1 MENNLNDKTAIVC
14 GSTDGI
20 GKSIALLMA
29 NRGCQIIL
37 VARNQDKLDS
47 TLSELNKNQAH
58 SSVCADFDKPEELK
72 KNITHTIKTL
82 NKPVDILVNNSGGP
96 HGGPLIDANEDEFRI
111 AFERL
116 LISNHILAKAVVP
129 GMKKMKWGRIINIIS
144 TSVRQVIP
152 GLGVSNTI
160 RGSVAQWG
168 KTLALELG
176 EFGITV
182 NNILP
187 GYTATTRLKEL
198 AKSKSK
204 STGLDEKDIYD
215 LWASNTSVKR
225 LGTPEEIAES
235 VAFLA
240 SDASGYISGHNL
252 SIDGGRFSA

>member
-47 TLSELNKNQAH
+47 TLSELNKNQSH

-72 KNITHTIKTL
+72 KNITHTIRTL

-129 GMKKMKWGRIINIIS
+129 GMK
-144 TSVRQVIP
+144 
-152 GLGVSNTI
+152 
-160 RGSVAQWG
+160 
-168 KTLALELG
+168 
-176 EFGITV
+176 
-182 NNILP
+182 
-187 GYTATTRLKEL
+187 
-198 AKSKSK
+198 
-204 STGLDEKDIYD
+204 
-215 LWASNTSVKR
+215 
-225 LGTPEEIAES
+225 
-235 VAFLA
+235 
-240 SDASGYISGHNL
+240 
-252 SIDGGRFSA
+252 

>member
-1 MENNLNDKTAIVC
+1 MNNNLNGKTAIVC

-47 TLSELNKNQAH
+47 TLSELNPNQVH
-58 SSVCADFDKPEELK
+58 SSVCVDFNKPEQLK
-72 KNITHTIKTL
+72 DKILKTINSLDKS
-82 NKPVDILVNNSGGP
+82 VDILVNNSGGP
-96 HGGPLIDANEDEFRI
+96 HGGPLIDADEEEFRI

-116 LISNHILAKAVVP
+116 LICNHILAKAVVP
-129 GMKKMKWGRIINIIS
+129 GMKKIKWGRIINIIS

-152 GLGVSNTI
+152 GLGVSNTV

-187 GYTATTRLKEL
+187 GYTATARLKEL
-198 AKSKSK
+198 AKSKSE
-204 STGLDEKDIYD
+204 STGLEIKDIYD
-215 LWASNTSVKR
+215 LWSNNTSVKR